1 MKLNNKKIGRKIF
14 LPILFILIAII
25 LCLSLI
31 KINVLFIRD
40 NFTKDLKKV
49 EYIKKDSLFGII
61 YTHSVML
68 TETSEWY
75 KAKGD
80 KLILM
85 EERYNS
91 QGAGLPVNLIYKFKH
106 EKGGDFVLYDINE
119 HFDSFIYR
127 TGAVRAN
134 HRLKIGNKLEYF
146 LEFSEPREALEFSTK
161 RISIFNYLL
170 RRCQVGR

>member
-1 MKLNNKKIGRKIF
+1 MKFNNKKIGRKYF
-14 LPILFILIAII
+14 LPILFILIAFII
-25 LCLSLI
+25 VLASI
-31 KINVLFIRD
+31 RINVLFIRD

-75 KAKGD
+75 KAEGD

-91 QGAGLPVNLIYKFKH
+91 QGAGLPVNLIYKFRH
-106 EKGGDFVLYDINE
+106 EKDGDFVLYDMNVP
-119 HFDSFIYR
+119 FDSFIYR

-134 HRLKIGNKLEYF
+134 HRLIIGDKIEYF
-146 LEFSEPREALEFSTK
+146 LEFSEPREALEFTTK
-161 RISIFNYLL
+161 KITILNYLL
-170 RRCQVGR
+170 RRCQVER